1 MTLPPLERQSPREAG
16 SGNRNRFGGRRDSII
31 QSDPLALVLSRVDG
45 VRKSGKGHTFKCPA
59 HDDKS
64 ASVSAGIGNSGAVIL
79 HCFAGCSTAD
89 VLAAIGLQL
98 ADLYPERIAPQTP
111 EARQERRE
119 FAQMANW
126 RAALNVLSF
135 EALLIESASH
145 YLIHTGPLTQQ
156 DHERLILASQRVTD
170 AKAVLDGR

>member
-1 MTLPPLERQSPREAG
+1 MALPLERQSPRVAG
-16 SGNRNRFGGRRDSII
+16 SENRMRLGGRAHSTI
-31 QSDPLALVLSRVDG
+31 SADPVELVLSRLDR
-45 VRKSGKGHTFKCPA
+45 VRKCGNGFIARCPA
-59 HDDKS
+59 HEDRS
-64 ASVSAGIGNSGAVIL
+64 ASLSVATGNDGRAL
-79 HCFAGCSTAD
+79 THCFAGCSAAD
-89 VLAAIGLQL
+89 VVAAIGLQL

-111 EARQERRE
+111 DARQERRE

-126 RAALNVLSF
+126 RAALNVLNF
-135 EALLIESASH
+135 EALLIESASQ